1 MKMMS
6 RLPPR
11 FFSFKREIIE
21 MKKNRWGV
29 VDARRKG
36 ARVGSLIFKAKA
48 IKNNKSELRR
58 QYLMAALKSKGKS

>member
-1 MKMMS
+1 
-6 RLPPR
+6 
-11 FFSFKREIIE
+11 

-29 VDARRKG
+29 ADARRKG

-48 IKNNKSELRR
+48 IKNKKSELRR